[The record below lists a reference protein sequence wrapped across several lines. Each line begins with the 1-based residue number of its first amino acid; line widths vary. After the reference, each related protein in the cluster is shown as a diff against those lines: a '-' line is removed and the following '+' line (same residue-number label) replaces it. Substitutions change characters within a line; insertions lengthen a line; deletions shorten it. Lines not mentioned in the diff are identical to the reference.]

1 LQTTSNTS
9 FNRLQELLL
18 LLNKYLDLKTPKDC
32 LSELK
37 WKRIIPVRKEDGELC
52 RMDYNDDIWYVPDRQ
67 NLLDSFRGRLPLIA
81 FEVNTARRPLL
92 GAMGLRNRLLSQ
104 ADQKTMETVGVKIF
118 DEIKTLE
125 FRTRVKY
132 FAL

>member
-1 LQTTSNTS
+1 
-9 FNRLQELLL
+9 
-18 LLNKYLDLKTPKDC
+18 
-32 LSELK
+32 
-37 WKRIIPVRKEDGELC
+37 
-52 RMDYNDDIWYVPDRQ
+52 M
-67 NLLDSFRGRLPLIA
+67 PL
-81 FEVNTARRPLL
+81 F

-118 DEIKTLE
+118 DEMKTLE